1 METTKNDIGHD
12 FSAEMQ
18 QVFYAE
24 ELENRF
30 EMAAIAAPNVACWIT
45 DL

>member
-1 METTKNDIGHD
+1 MQTTENQIEQDYT
-12 FSAEMQ
+12 AEMQ

-30 EMAAIAAPNVACWIT
+30 EMVASPNVACWIT
-45 DL
+45 NL

>member
-1 METTKNDIGHD
+1 MQTTENEIEQNY
-12 FSAEMQ
+12 SAEMQ

-30 EMAAIAAPNVACWIT
+30 EMAAAPNVVCWIT

>member
-1 METTKNDIGHD
+1 MQKTENEIEQDY
-12 FSAEMQ
+12 SAEMQ

-30 EMAAIAAPNVACWIT
+30 EMAAAPNVVCWIT